1 MTQRTRRTPWM
12 RARLTVGAALAGAAA
27 LTLSACG
34 SDAGTT
40 GSGPSGSS
48 EVVGYVAAD
57 SADAGEPVPGG
68 RLTFGSYSF
77 PQSLD
82 PVVTQVAG
90 SNGGTE
96 LAAIYDLLVR
106 QDGETGEYLPQLAES
121 MEVDDAGTAWRFTL
135 PAGATFSDGSALDA
149 AAAAASLDRFADS
162 YASGAQTWN
171 RVVDEVIVDDDR
183 TFTVALTEPW
193 EDFPALL
200 TMGAGMIVAPSA
212 GDGED
217 FTPIG
222 AGAFTVEEFSPE
234 RELMLTA
241 REDRHTDRALLD
253 TVRFVP
259 TDGARTQLDEIVDG
273 QLDATYILRDPVV
286 LTDVEQAGL
295 PGYRDLQGQGAIAF
309 INQREGRPGED
320 LRVRRAIALAID
332 PETIDQRSSEGAGP
346 VSATMFPEGSPWHS
360 EVEGPQPDPDTART
374 LLDEAKADGYDG
386 HLTYVTLTE
395 PTAQSAA
402 LAAQAMLE
410 QVGFTVTVDSVP
422 SVAALVQKIYL
433 DNDFDIARGGL
444 NLIDAAPYMRLY
456 DGLGAESE
464 DNASGYDDAQ
474 TDALLE
480 ELLVAEGDD
489 EKQDVIDRI
498 QERVTETVPYLVWA
512 PAQVRLVWSDAVH
525 GMNRSLDGIVLL
537 DRAWVQR

>member
-1 MTQRTRRTPWM
+1 MTKRTRRTV
-12 RARLTVGAALAGAAA
+12 RRRTRLTVGAALAGAAA

-34 SDAGTT
+34 SDTGGAGA
-40 GSGPSGSS
+40 GSGSS
-48 EVVGYVAAD
+48 EAVGYVAAD
-57 SADAGEPVPGG
+57 SVDAGDPVPGG

-82 PVVTQVAG
+82 PIVTQVAG

-121 MEVDDAGTAWRFTL
+121 MEVDDADTAWRFTL
-135 PAGATFSDGSALDA
+135 PADATFSDGSALDA
-149 AAAAASLDRFADS
+149 AAATASLDRFAHS
-162 YASGAQTWN
+162 YASGSETWN
-171 RVVDEVIVDDDR
+171 RVVDRVTVDDDQ
-183 TFTVALTEPW
+183 TFTVTLAEPW

-217 FTPIG
+217 FVPIG

-234 RELMLTA
+234 RELVLTA
-241 REDRHTDRALLD
+241 REDRHTGRALLD
-253 TVRFVP
+253 QVRFVP

-273 QLDATYILRDPVV
+273 QLDATYLLRDPVV
-286 LTDVEQAGL
+286 LAETDDAGL
-295 PGYRDLQGQGAIAF
+295 PGYRDLQGQGAIAM
-309 INQREGRPGED
+309 INQRAGRPGED

-332 PETIDQRSSEGAGP
+332 PEQINDRTTEGLGP
-346 VSATMFPEGSPWHS
+346 VSDTMFPEGSRWHS
-360 EVEGPQPDPDTART
+360 DVAGPTPDPEAARA

-395 PTAQSAA
+395 PTAQAAA

-422 SVAALVQKIYL
+422 SVSALVQTIYL
-433 DNDFDIARGGL
+433 DQDFDIARSGL

-456 DGLGAESE
+456 DGLGSDSG

-480 ELLVAEGDD
+480 ELLVAEGDE
-489 EKQDVIDRI
+489 EKQAVIDRI

-512 PAQVRLVWSDAVH
+512 PAQVRLVWSDSVH

-537 DRAWVQR
+537 DKAWVQR